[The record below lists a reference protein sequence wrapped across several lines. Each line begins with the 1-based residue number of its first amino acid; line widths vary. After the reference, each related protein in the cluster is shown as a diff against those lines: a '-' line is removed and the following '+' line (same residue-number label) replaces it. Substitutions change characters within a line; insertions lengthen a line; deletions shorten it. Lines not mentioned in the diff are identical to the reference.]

1 MQLVTTFTVGLP
13 MLSDCVNKKPVIL
26 SAMKY
31 VAFLIVLLPLFVAGQ
46 ETTRGG
52 SRLFVSQEQETV
64 AIVPF
69 EPRMI
74 ISDVHQ
80 EMCRQNQLGSK
91 ALHEQIAE
99 GFFYALRKQAP
110 RAISADVYGWSDE
123 WPSSLDSIYGSMK
136 YKALT
141 VDTTEMAVDG
151 STRVIQGQLVSSG
164 NSIDKYIAAQVDST
178 LIRRM
183 AAQSSGSFVLVVSE
197 LDIRNLGVPVQIDPS
212 GVKLFLQVHY
222 SLFDKEGDLRKG
234 GIVRLPFEKNSL
246 DIVSFTKKDLFALAN
261 ELYREIGLTPV
272 EQ

>member
-1 MQLVTTFTVGLP
+1 
-13 MLSDCVNKKPVIL
+13 
-26 SAMKY
+26 
-31 VAFLIVLLPLFVAGQ
+31 
-46 ETTRGG
+46 
-52 SRLFVSQEQETV
+52 
-64 AIVPF
+64 
-69 EPRMI
+69 
-74 ISDVHQ
+74 
-80 EMCRQNQLGSK
+80 
-91 ALHEQIAE
+91 
-99 GFFYALRKQAP
+99 
-110 RAISADVYGWSDE
+110 
-123 WPSSLDSIYGSMK
+123 MK